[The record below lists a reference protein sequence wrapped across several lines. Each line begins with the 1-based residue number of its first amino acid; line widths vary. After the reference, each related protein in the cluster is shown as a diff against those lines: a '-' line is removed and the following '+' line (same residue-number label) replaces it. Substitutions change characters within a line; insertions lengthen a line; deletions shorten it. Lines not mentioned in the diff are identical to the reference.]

1 MRQDISCVTA
11 PNDPTPKWPEG
22 YIEVLREAGAKEKNI
37 PYCIG
42 WVQRFF
48 SKHPRRAEDELGR
61 TDIEGFLSE
70 IASHPGI
77 SNWQVQQARNALELY
92 YEKFRG
98 LALSPRDVI
107 ISDHVADTDPISLET
122 PFKSA
127 QPDIRSECSILK
139 TEIVYT
145 RPMENV
151 NREFEKHKIPSLE
164 QERGVSVSPLGDSSM
179 NTPHTG
185 GDSSGRCN
193 WDVRFSR
200 GRLFDRSP

>member
-1 MRQDISCVTA
+1 MRQDISCVTS

-48 SKHPRRAEDELGR
+48 SKYPSRSEDELGR
-61 TDIEGFLSE
+61 IEIEGFLSE
-70 IASHPGI
+70 IAAHPGI
-77 SNWQVQQARNALELY
+77 GNWQIQQARNALELY

-107 ISDHVADTDPISLET
+107 ISDHVADTDPIHLKT

-127 QPDIRSECSILK
+127 QPDIRSECNILK
-139 TEIVYT
+139 TGLVYH
-145 RPMENV
+145 RPMKNV
-151 NREFEKHKIPSLE
+151 NSEFVEHKISPLE
-164 QERGVSVSPLGDSSM
+164 QKTL
-179 NTPHTG
+179 
-185 GDSSGRCN
+185 
-193 WDVRFSR
+193 
-200 GRLFDRSP
+200 